1 MTRENL
7 YERVTARVIAQIEAG
22 TKPWLQPWK
31 AEHSAGRIT
40 RPLRAN
46 GEPYNGI
53 NILTL
58 WDAAESAGY
67 SCPIWLTYNQAQEL
81 GGQVRKGERSSRVVY
96 ANTFT
101 KKEQTES
108 GEESEQK
115 IPFLKEYC
123 VFNAEQCDGL
133 PAEFSEL
140 QPVHSDP
147 LERLE
152 SVDHFVRNTG
162 AAIEN
167 GGNSACYV
175 ISRDVVKMPDLQ
187 TFRDRESYYA
197 TTLHELAHW
206 TRHESRLNRDFGR
219 KRFGDEGYA
228 MEELVAELASAFL
241 CADLRITPEDR
252 DDHAAYIESWLKVLK
267 NDNRAIFTAASAAS
281 KAADF
286 LQELQPAGP
295 TLSPVG

>member
-1 MTRENL
+1 MSRENL

-31 AEHSAGRIT
+31 AEHAAGRIT

-46 GEPYNGI
+46 GQPYNGI

-58 WDAAESAGY
+58 WDAAQTAGY

-96 ANTFT
+96 ASTFR
-101 KKEQTES
+101 KTELTDA
-108 GEESEQK
+108 GELESD

-133 PAEFSEL
+133 PAEYSEL
-140 QPVHSDP
+140 QPVHATP

-152 SVDHFVRNTG
+152 SVEHFVRNTR
-162 AAIEN
+162 ATIEH
-167 GGNSACYV
+167 GGNQAAYV

-197 TTLHELAHW
+197 TALHELTHW
-206 TRHESRLNRDFGR
+206 TRHESRLQRDFGR

-228 MEELVAELASAFL
+228 MEELVAELGSAFL
-241 CADLRITPEDR
+241 CADLAITPEDR
-252 DDHAAYIESWLKVLK
+252 DDHAAYLASWLKVLK

-281 KAADF
+281 KACEFLHSLQTADSM
-286 LQELQPAGP
+286 
-295 TLSPVG
+295 LSPVG